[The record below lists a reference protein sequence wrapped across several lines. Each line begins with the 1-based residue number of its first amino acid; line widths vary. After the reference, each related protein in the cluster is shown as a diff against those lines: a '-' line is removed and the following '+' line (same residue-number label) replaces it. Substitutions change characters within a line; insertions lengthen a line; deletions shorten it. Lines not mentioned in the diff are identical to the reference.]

1 MTDKNMLQYIVLPGA
16 ALLCGAMS
24 LCGCVVPR
32 AVSDNQPTKYVVFVD
47 ANRPWQNSGV
57 SVRQGDVLHCL
68 AEGRWSDNFG
78 EYDPGGD
85 PTRMQDNFGVNA
97 PANSLLLR
105 ISGQTNRVY
114 AVGKQANIR
123 AERSGHVFLR
133 GNAALFPG
141 ARGRLKVTLMP
152 APDTDGDGLSDYEEI
167 FLWRTNPHRRDSNG
181 AGFGDEALVEDLR
194 NRFGGGVLQPALQ

>member
-1 MTDKNMLQYIVLPGA
+1 M
-16 ALLCGAMS
+16 
-24 LCGCVVPR
+24 
-32 AVSDNQPTKYVVFVD
+32 
-47 ANRPWQNSGV
+47 
-57 SVRQGDVLHCL
+57 RQGDVLHCL

-85 PTRMQDNFGVNA
+85 PTRPQDNFGVKA

-114 AVGKQANIR
+114 AVGRQANIR
-123 AERSGHVFLR
+123 VERSGHVFLR

-194 NRFGGGVLQPALQ
+194 NRFGGGALQPTLQ